1 MAINVVWVRGIL
13 VVVFLFCCCCCLVVG
28 GGNFPEEKKRGEN
41 KAKVGERSGRGLI
54 IQKELEEEDKV
65 RSRAMLV
72 N

>member
-1 MAINVVWVRGIL
+1 MLFGLGECWFF
-13 VVVFLFCCCCCLVVG
+13 FLFCCCCCLVGG

-41 KAKVGERSGRGLI
+41 KAKVGERRGRGLI

-65 RSRAMLV
+65 RRSRAMLV